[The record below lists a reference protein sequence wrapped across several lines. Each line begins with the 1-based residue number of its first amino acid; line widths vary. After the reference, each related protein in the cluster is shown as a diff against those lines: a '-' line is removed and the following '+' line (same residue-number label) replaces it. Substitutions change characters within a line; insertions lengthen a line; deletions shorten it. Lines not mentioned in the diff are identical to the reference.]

1 MNPFFV
7 TLSGQEIAIAGVIFF
22 FFLVSIVIALG
33 VRKNPESD
41 EGGLEHFDHE
51 HGEAD
56 AR

>member
-1 MNPFFV
+1 MTPFV
-7 TLSGQEIAIAGVIFF
+7 TMSSNEIMIALVILFF
-22 FFLVSIVIALG
+22 FGVSIVIALG
-33 VRKNPESD
+33 VRKNPDSD